1 MRRRRL
7 ISILLIT
14 AGLLVFLYPL
24 YNQVYSWYW
33 QQRLLAA
40 WEGETVYQ
48 EYHGFTKTLAAV
60 EGEEEEGVG
69 EIFADPAWEE
79 LPLLGIITI
88 ERIDARLP
96 ILPDVKEKYLRVG
109 VGHLPETA
117 LPGEPG
123 NCVLTGHRSYTRG
136 RIFNRL
142 DEVEIGDEIV
152 VETRENKYTYR
163 VTDVFIVEPGDPAI
177 LEYDEGEEVVT
188 LVTCHPIY
196 VASHRLIVR
205 GTLEKPK

>member
-33 QQRLLAA
+33 QQLLLAA
-40 WEGETVYQ
+40 WEEEMAQGEDQ
-48 EYHGFTKTLAAV
+48 IAAETPAAG
-60 EGEEEEGVG
+60 EGEEEEA
-69 EIFADPAWEE
+69 EEAEEDNPAWED
-79 LPLLGIITI
+79 LPLLGVLTI
-88 ERIDARLP
+88 EKIDARLP

-142 DEVEIGDEIV
+142 DEVEIGDDLVI
-152 VETRENKYTYR
+152 ETREGKYTYR
-163 VTDVFIVEPGDPAI
+163 VTDVFIVDPGDPAI
-177 LEYDEGEEVVT
+177 LEFEEGEEVIT

>member
-1 MRRRRL
+1 MGRRL
-7 ISILLIT
+7 MLIAAGILI
-14 AGLLVFLYPL
+14 FLYPI
-24 YNQVYSWYW
+24 YNRAYSSYW
-33 QQRLLAA
+33 QRRLLTA
-40 WEGETVYQ
+40 WEEEMAQQ
-48 EYHGFTKTLAAV
+48 EEEEIPTETLAAGEV
-60 EGEEEEGVG
+60 EEEEGEDNPAG
-69 EIFADPAWEE
+69 EDF
-79 LPLLGIITI
+79 PLLGILTI

-142 DEVEIGDEIV
+142 DEVEIGDDLVI
-152 VETRENKYTYR
+152 ETREGKYTYR
-163 VTDVFIVEPGDPAI
+163 VTDVFIVDPGDPAI
-177 LEYDEGEEVVT
+177 LEFEEGEEVIT

>member
-1 MRRRRL
+1 MSRRRL

-14 AGLLVFLYPL
+14 AGILVLLYPI
-24 YNQVYSWYW
+24 YNRVYSNYW

-40 WEGETVYQ
+40 WEEERAQGEDQ
-48 EYHGFTKTLAAV
+48 SAAEIPAAG
-60 EGEEEEGVG
+60 EGEEEEA
-69 EIFADPAWEE
+69 EEDNPAWED
-79 LPLLGIITI
+79 LPLLGVLTI
-88 ERIDARLP
+88 EKIDARLP
-96 ILPDVKEKYLRVG
+96 ILPDTREKYLRVG

-142 DEVEIGDEIV
+142 DEVEIGEEIV
-152 VETRENKYTYR
+152 VETSEKKYTYR
-163 VTDVFIVEPGDPAI
+163 VADVFIVEPGDPSI
-177 LEYDEGEEVVT
+177 LEYEEGEEVIT

-205 GTLEKPK
+205 GILEKPK